1 MPIIAGL
8 ALSQG
13 DKKHEKSGQNHVTF
27 FAKVGKIMLLF
38 FAKVGK
44 T

>member
-13 DKKHEKSGQNHVTF
+13 DKKHAKSGQNHVTF
-27 FAKVGKIMLLF
+27 FAKVGQIMI
-38 FAKVGK
+38 VES
-44 T
+44 